1 MVANN
6 YRPPSRLVS
15 AHSLGGSAV
24 CSLEGYFS
32 FAYNMIVGSAIEVR
46 WAVCPVLEEESHC
59 GAVTAMA
66 QRDGHLR
73 EKRVL
78 VDGVYTNQ

>member
-1 MVANN
+1 
-6 YRPPSRLVS
+6 
-15 AHSLGGSAV
+15 
-24 CSLEGYFS
+24 
-32 FAYNMIVGSAIEVR
+32 MIVGSAIEVR